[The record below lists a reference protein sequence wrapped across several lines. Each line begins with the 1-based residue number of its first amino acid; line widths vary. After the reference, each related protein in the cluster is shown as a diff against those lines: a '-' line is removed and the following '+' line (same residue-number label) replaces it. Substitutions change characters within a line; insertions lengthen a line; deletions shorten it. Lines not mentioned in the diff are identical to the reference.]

1 MRSATNT
8 HLLTYSRKVNVKY
21 TPFVH
26 RLFLGPVSGC
36 WRREVGFYQ
45 RLAPELSGDHSPIA
59 YKEGTVFA
67 DYYAIVAIRL
77 TA

>member
-1 MRSATNT
+1 MR
-8 HLLTYSRKVNVKY
+8 Y
-21 TPFVH
+21 
-26 RLFLGPVSGC
+26 
-36 WRREVGFYQ
+36 
-45 RLAPELSGDHSPIA
+45 HSPIA